1 MRRDSS
7 SSSPHDDSLS
17 SDAEDEKSSMPTPT
31 PTPTPRSTA
40 SSGGRS
46 RRPRPGRRETGEGNS
61 IVVTLHA
68 VPVLYEKYQDKV
80 DDALAEKAETEFKK
94 PHAVVI
100 HAKC

>member
-17 SDAEDEKSSMPTPT
+17 SDAEDEKSSMPSAADADAEIYRLFGREKPS
-31 PTPTPRSTA
+31 STSWA
-40 SSGGRS
+40 
-46 RRPRPGRRETGEGNS
+46 GEGNS